1 MNLMMI
7 YSSTNIIL
15 DPKNMGTDTNFII
28 LSSLVTQISGILVFL
43 VMALKMAAM
52 ANTEHFQVGS
62 MAENVVVVA
71 C

>member
-15 DPKNMGTDTNFII
+15 DPKNMGIDTNFII

>member
-7 YSSTNIIL
+7 YSSTSIIL
-15 DPKNMGTDTNFII
+15 DPKNMGIDTNFII

>member
-1 MNLMMI
+1 
-7 YSSTNIIL
+7 
-15 DPKNMGTDTNFII
+15 MGIDTNFII